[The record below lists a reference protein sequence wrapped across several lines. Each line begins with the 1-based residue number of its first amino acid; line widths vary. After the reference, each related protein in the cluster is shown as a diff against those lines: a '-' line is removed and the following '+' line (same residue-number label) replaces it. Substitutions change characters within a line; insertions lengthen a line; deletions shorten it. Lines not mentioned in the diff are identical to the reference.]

1 MPVHNEERYL
11 PYSLPSIFK
20 LDPSEVILIFD
31 RCTDRSMEIAEKI
44 SQRFNFVERTIFVE
58 MNDPSPEW
66 NFRVAFLR
74 RYGFKMAKN
83 DVILNT
89 DADCILDTKIRKYLP
104 LIGRDNI
111 ALISFGRRTYPP
123 TIQDVVTNMISSLLP
138 HSSFTGIYAFSKK
151 AWIDTENEESVKKII
166 RAEDTHLYLSISK
179 KYRTLFVKTKTIH
192 LRPKES
198 SLRHYVRGI
207 TYWTVKRNSLWKAR
221 LHSLI
226 CLRPM
231 ILAGY
236 LSARFGSCLN
246 NGYHKASQQNKYR

>member
-1 MPVHNEERYL
+1 MEFSVVMPVHNEERYL

-123 TIQDVVTNMISSLLP
+123 TIQDTITTIASLLLP
-138 HSSFTGIYAFSKK
+138 KIGFTGVYAFSKR
-151 AWIDTENEESVKKII
+151 AWLETENEASVKKII
-166 RAEDTHLYLSISK
+166 RAEDTHLHLSISK
-179 KYRTLFVKTKTIH
+179 KYKTLFIRTKTIH
-192 LRPKES
+192 LRPEES
-198 SLRHYVRGI
+198 SLRHYIKGI
-207 TYWTVKRNSLWKAR
+207 TYWTVKRNPVWKAVM
-221 LHSLI
+221 HSFI
-226 CLRPM
+226 YLRPM
-231 ILAGY
+231 LLVGY
-236 LSARFGSCLN
+236 LHARFGRHRLRACN
-246 NGYHKASQQNKYR
+246 NPS